1 MVELPLWLVVLALIL
16 AAIAALERVLMPS
29 ARWFLRRRA
38 ERLVGRLNTHLSR
51 PIRPFRLM
59 ARADRIVQLT
69 YDREVVAAAMAHA
82 AETGTPEPVVFQ
94 QVRKAAAEIVP
105 GFSAIVY
112 FSIASRLARWLS
124 RALYT
129 VRVGRVDA
137 ALAQIDREAT
147 VVFVMNHRSNMDYV
161 LVTWLVATR
170 ATLSYAV
177 GEWARVWPLSA
188 MIRAMGA
195 FFVRRNSGDPLYR
208 RVLARYVQTISA
220 EGVTQAVFPEGG
232 LSLNGQVGQAKLG
245 LLSYILQGYEP
256 GHRDIVFV
264 PVGIAYDRVLEDNV
278 LVEAAQKGERKF
290 RGSIWNGFGF
300 VVRMIRRKMQGR
312 YTGFGMAAV
321 SFGVPVSLA
330 DWLTRH
336 EADAAVL
343 GAALMARVA
352 EVVPALPV
360 PLVATALRSGAT
372 DRAALVTQ
380 VTDLAS
386 QLAARGV
393 PVELPDGGA
402 EAAVTEALAQLL
414 ARRIVVEL
422 NGLQIAQGKADLL
435 EFQAGSV
442 EQHLRPLA

>member
-1 MVELPLWLVVLALIL
+1 MVGDEPDDPL
-16 AAIAALERVLMPS
+16 
-29 ARWFLRRRA
+29 ARFGA
-38 ERLVGRLNTHLSR
+38 ERGLQWHTARPQSVQHQPSVWVSEDFHHL
-51 PIRPFRLM
+51 
-59 ARADRIVQLT
+59 RIKKRVQHLC
-69 YDREVVAAAMAHA
+69 
-82 AETGTPEPVVFQ
+82 
-94 QVRKAAAEIVP
+94 
-105 GFSAIVY
+105 
-112 FSIASRLARWLS
+112 
-124 RALYT
+124 
-129 VRVGRVDA
+129 
-137 ALAQIDREAT
+137 
-147 VVFVMNHRSNMDYV
+147 
-161 LVTWLVATR
+161 
-170 ATLSYAV
+170 
-177 GEWARVWPLSA
+177 
-188 MIRAMGA
+188 
-195 FFVRRNSGDPLYR
+195 
-208 RVLARYVQTISA
+208 A

-321 SFGVPVSLA
+321 SFGAPVSLA
-330 DWLTRH
+330 DWLTRN

-343 GAALMARVA
+343 GAALMASVA

-360 PLVATALRSGAT
+360 PLVATALRAGAM

-435 EFQAGSV
+435 AFQAGSV